1 MLDGEQ
7 ELGLVRDA
15 WLGVTPFIRFINCLG
30 GTITLYHWYCDHL
43 ACIPGGEYRASVVPG
58 MIDFPAYTLER
69 RVGCGIVPHLLRSEG
84 AWHVLLEGSKWQDY
98 PGLV

>member
-58 MIDFPAYTLER
+58 MIDLPVYTPGGECRVWSSASSALIR
-69 RVGCGIVPHLLRSEG
+69 RCL
-84 AWHVLLEGSKWQDY
+84 ACT
-98 PGLV
+98 PGGE